1 MARAQVDMAIQ
12 GRILS
17 LRRDGLSFSQI
28 AEMTGI
34 SKSTVRDVV
43 RRGMGES
50 APKRVRTPNPSKK
63 VKPQPAEA
71 PAPARDETD
80 DIIDG
85 ADSIRPP
92 NPPTQSALEE
102 LTRERTA
109 KELLSY
115 IAVSKK
121 GYLQATKNPKL
132 EPDKKTWQE
141 VQYLKL
147 YKEGIKML
155 IDCTGLSREAIESLP
170 TSPVDEWLTAALGNL
185 ERRT

>member
-12 GRILS
+12 ERILS
-17 LRRDGLSFSQI
+17 LRKDGLSFNQI
-28 AEMTGI
+28 SEMTGI

-43 RRGMGES
+43 KRGMGES
-50 APKRVRTPNPSKK
+50 TPKRVRPSNPPKK
-63 VKPQPAEA
+63 TKPQLVET
-71 PAPARDETD
+71 PAPARDESD
-80 DIIDG
+80 SISED
-85 ADSIRPP
+85 ADSIRPS
-92 NPPTQSALEE
+92 NPPVQSALDE

-121 GYLQATKNPKL
+121 GYIQATKNPRL

-147 YKEGIKML
+147 YKDGIKML

-185 ERRT
+185 EKRT